1 MYLKLKSLPISI
13 LIITSFLAT
22 ACGGQNEQ
30 DAAIQTAVAQ
40 TVQAQNAAQIQN
52 TETPLPATAAASA
65 TPVAALPTVVNTP
78 TAVPTL
84 SSSSYVECGKAS
96 LTSETVVDGTI
107 FKPGEAFTKTWQI
120 TNTSNCTWD
129 TTYKIVFFSGDVLGG
144 GYVYNLPRVVGPGQ
158 TVPIELVLT
167 APTAEGKYTSEWKLQ
182 TPDNYMFGVGAYNSP
197 FYTKIEVSASATPA
211 YSVTS
216 LVTSVTRDPL
226 SGCQPANIT
235 FTVYATVN
243 TNGPLELTYYWDQS
257 DGNNTGPKKVTIES
271 AASKTFTREWKLG
284 RAATQGT
291 KWISFVV
298 TAPNTVEQKQEFVFS
313 CQ

>member
-1 MYLKLKSLPISI
+1 MYQRLKYLPITL
-13 LIITSFLAT
+13 LIITAFLAT
-22 ACGGQNEQ
+22 ACGAQNEQ

-40 TVQAQNAAQIQN
+40 TVEAQNAAVVES
-52 TETPLPATAAASA
+52 TATPVPTVAAASA
-65 TPVAALPTVVNTP
+65 TPAQALPTVENTP

-84 SSSSYVECGKAS
+84 PSSSFIECGKAS

-107 FKPGEAFTKTWQI
+107 FKPGDVFTKTWQI

-129 TTYKIVFFSGDVLGG
+129 TSYKVVFFSGDILGG

-182 TPDNYMFGVGAYNSP
+182 TPDDYMFGVGAYNSP

-211 YSVTS
+211 FSVTS
-216 LVTSVTRDPL
+216 LVTSVTRDPI

-235 FTVYATVN
+235 FTVYATV
-243 TNGPLELTYYWDQS
+243 TTSGPLELTYYWDQS
-257 DGNNTGPKKVTIES
+257 DGNNTGPKKVTIDS
-271 AASKTFTREWKLG
+271 ATSKTFTREWKLG
-284 RAATQGT
+284 RAATQGA

-298 TAPNTVEQKQEFVFS
+298 TAPNTVEQKQEFTFS